1 MKKLSCFVGILVL
14 VFSVVGCR
22 SVTVRWLNGGEPV
35 DNPCKWECYQVCDD
49 VCIPY
54 LTEWD
59 HDTVGGG
66 GF

>member
-1 MKKLSCFVGILVL
+1 MKLSCFVGILVL

-22 SVTVRWLNGGEPV
+22 SMTVRWLN
-35 DNPCKWECYQVCDD
+35 DNESIENPLKWECYYVRED

-54 LTEWD
+54 LTEWN
-59 HDTVGGG
+59 HDTDSGG